1 MGQEIIARTLQ
12 NEIRTGRI
20 AHAYLFSGPRGVG
33 KTTTARLLAKTVNC
47 TGRGANTEPDNTCDS
62 CRALGENRALD
73 IIELDAATH
82 TGIDMVREH
91 IIENA
96 AVRPMQL
103 TYKVF
108 IIDEV
113 HRLSPNS
120 FDALLKTLEEPPAH
134 VIFILATTELHKVPE
149 TIVSR
154 CQRFTF
160 HHIAPDVMRAR
171 LEDIAKQEKK
181 TVENAVLET
190 IIARS
195 GGCMRDAESI
205 LDQLFSLG
213 DSIGPD
219 EANLVLPQSQGA
231 HAYPFVRMVLAGDTQ
246 GALETINQLV
256 TQGVSLEPFNRTVI
270 EILRALLVSHFAP
283 AMTFPYLEGFEQERA
298 ALTEAAATHTM
309 EVLQE
314 MLTAF
319 LESLPA
325 LKNTSVPALPLELAI
340 VRIAA
345 VLKKPEQMPA
355 LAYSAPRAPEK
366 NPPSAPPDAGTG
378 SEPTSTET
386 QNYPPLS
393 REQATEIM
401 NQLTAEMQKTNP
413 SVALIL
419 RNTSAMG
426 SVNDALVLEVAFP
439 LYHDQLMG
447 NGNRRLIETQLCA
460 ITGTPW
466 KLTCRLVDK
475 ETAKETSAA
484 EIGSLAGEIAA
495 AFGGEV
501 S

>member
-1 MGQEIIARTLQ
+1 MPALYRTYRPQTWGALVGQEIIARTLQ

-47 TGRGANTEPDNTCDS
+47 TGRGENAEPDSTCDA
-62 CRALGENRALD
+62 CRAIGENRALD

-82 TGIDMVREH
+82 TGIDMVREN

-134 VIFILATTELHKVPE
+134 AMFILATTELHKVPE
-149 TIVSR
+149 TIISR

-171 LEDIAKQEKK
+171 LEDIAAQEKK
-181 TVENAVLET
+181 TVEDIVLET

-213 DSIGPD
+213 DTIGPD

-231 HAYPFVRMVLAGDTQ
+231 HAYPFIRIMLAGDTKT
-246 GALETINQLV
+246 ALETVNQLV

-270 EILRALLVSHFAP
+270 EILRALLVSRFAP
-283 AMTFPYLEGFEQERA
+283 TMTFPYLEGFQQERA
-298 ALTEAAATHTM
+298 ALTETAMAHTT
-309 EVLQE
+309 EALQE
-314 MLTAF
+314 MLTA
-319 LESLPA
+319 
-325 LKNTSVPALPLELAI
+325 
-340 VRIAA
+340 
-345 VLKKPEQMPA
+345 
-355 LAYSAPRAPEK
+355 
-366 NPPSAPPDAGTG
+366 D
-378 SEPTSTET
+378 
-386 QNYPPLS
+386 
-393 REQATEIM
+393 
-401 NQLTAEMQKTNP
+401 
-413 SVALIL
+413 
-419 RNTSAMG
+419 
-426 SVNDALVLEVAFP
+426 
-439 LYHDQLMG
+439 
-447 NGNRRLIETQLCA
+447 
-460 ITGTPW
+460 
-466 KLTCRLVDK
+466 
-475 ETAKETSAA
+475 
-484 EIGSLAGEIAA
+484 
-495 AFGGEV
+495 
-501 S
+501 

>member
-47 TGRGANTEPDNTCDS
+47 TGRGENAEPDNTCES
-62 CRALGENRALD
+62 CRAIGENSALD

-82 TGIDMVREH
+82 TGIDNVREN

-96 AVRPMQL
+96 VVRPMQL

-160 HHIAPDVMRAR
+160 HHIAPDIMRAR
-171 LEDIAKQEKK
+171 LQEIAMQEKK
-181 TVENAVLET
+181 TIENAVLET

-213 DSIGPD
+213 DTIGPD

-231 HAYPFVRMVLAGDTQ
+231 HAYPFIQMVLAGDTQ
-246 GALETINQLV
+246 GALETVNQLV
-256 TQGVSLEPFNRTVI
+256 TRGVSLEPFNRTVI
-270 EILRALLVSHFAP
+270 EILRALLVSRYAP
-283 AMTFPYLEGFEQERA
+283 EMAFPYLEGFEQERA
-298 ALTEAAATHTM
+298 ALTTAAAAHTPLA
-309 EVLQE
+309 LQE

-325 LKNTSVPALPLELAI
+325 LKYTSVPALPLELAI
-340 VRIAA
+340 VHIAST
-345 VLKKPEQMPA
+345 LKKPEQTPA
-355 LAYSAPRAPEK
+355 PAPAYPAPQEPKE
-366 NPPSAPPDAGTG
+366 NPRH
-378 SEPTSTET
+378 E
-386 QNYPPLS
+386 YPILT

-419 RNTSAMG
+419 RNTNAIGSMG
-426 SVNDALVLEVAFP
+426 DALVLEVAFP
-439 LYHDQLMG
+439 LYRDQLTS

-466 KLTCRLVDK
+466 KLTCHLADK
-475 ETAKETSAA
+475 EVANETATA
-484 EIGSLAGEIAA
+484 EAGSLAGEIAA